1 METIKPRSILFLFSI
16 LYSFIASAQQST
28 NEIDRLCT
36 KYQDGETITIYSTLS
51 ELKASVIICKNIDGK
66 PESIELHGETTD
78 IDAISEI
85 VYNLI
90 QKKKKQGFVHDSGDV
105 IGAITRLDGGG
116 LATGKDYIKEKLN
129 FGPFSYTE
137 NAHFELVDSS
147 KHSIHR
153 SEWKT
158 TYKKGSLYFHVSIVR
173 EKCEPHQ
180 YATQFNLGV
189 PKLHKYNY
197 CRFSLTNGDNSRK
210 GGAKAQPL
218 DF

>member
-1 METIKPRSILFLFSI
+1 MKAKCILSLCISIL
-16 LYSFIASAQQST
+16 SFFATTAQQSV
-28 NEIDRLCT
+28 NEIDRLCS
-36 KYQDGETITIYSTLS
+36 KYKDGESITIYSTLS
-51 ELKASVIICKNIDGK
+51 EIAASISISKNVDGK
-66 PESIELHGETTD
+66 PESIKIYGETTD

-137 NAHFELVDSS
+137 RAHFELVDSS
-147 KHSIHR
+147 THSIHR
-153 SEWKT
+153 SEWET
-158 TYKKGSLYFHVSIVR
+158 IYKKGSLYFYVSIVR

-180 YATQFNLGV
+180 YATQFSLGV

-210 GGAKAQPL
+210 GGANAQPL